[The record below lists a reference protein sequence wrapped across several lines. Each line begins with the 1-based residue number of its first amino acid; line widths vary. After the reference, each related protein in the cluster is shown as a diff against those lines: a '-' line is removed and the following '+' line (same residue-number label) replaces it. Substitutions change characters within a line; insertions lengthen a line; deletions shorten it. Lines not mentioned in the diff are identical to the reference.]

1 MSTITAPRLRPTTS
15 HQWRLPSAGPIAAIA
30 FATLLI
36 VLGILG
42 PSMFAHDP
50 NQISLT
56 DRLSPPIG
64 FGGSWAHPL
73 GTDQLGRDLLA
84 RVIAGARISLIVAIS
99 ATVVAGSIGVTIG
112 LVGGYFGGRLDRF
125 ALWLGDV
132 QMAIPF
138 VVVAIG
144 VGASLTPSA
153 VNVVVILGLTGWATY
168 ARVARLAAKPLRHAG
183 YVDAARLA
191 GAGHGRILFRHLLP
205 VIAPT
210 LLAIAGQ
217 QAGAMMLYE
226 AALSYLGLGVPAG
239 TITWGGMVADA
250 RDTAQTAWWAT
261 VVPGLAIVLVVIGF
275 NATSAV
281 LSRRVINGRSTR
293 RSA

>member
-1 MSTITAPRLRPTTS
+1 M
-15 HQWRLPSAGPIAAIA
+15 PSAGSIAAVT
-30 FATLLI
+30 FAALLI

-56 DRLSPPIG
+56 DRLAPPIG

-99 ATVVAGSIGVTIG
+99 ATVVAGTIGVTIG
-112 LVGGYFGGRLDRF
+112 MVGGYFGGRLDHL
-125 ALWLGDV
+125 AVWLGDV

-144 VGASLTPSA
+144 VSASLTPSA

-168 ARVARLAAKPLRHAG
+168 ARVARLAAKPLRRAG
-183 YVDAARLA
+183 YVDAARLT

-281 LSRRVINGRSTR
+281 ISRRVLNGRSTR

>member
-15 HQWRLPSAGPIAAIA
+15 HQWRMPSAGSIAAVT
-30 FATLLI
+30 FAALLI

-56 DRLSPPIG
+56 DRLAPPIG

-84 RVIAGARISLIVAIS
+84 RIIAGARISLIVAIS
-99 ATVVAGSIGVTIG
+99 ATVVAGTIGVTIG
-112 LVGGYFGGRLDRF
+112 MVGGYFGGRLDHL
-125 ALWLGDV
+125 AVWLGDV

-144 VGASLTPSA
+144 VSASLTPSA

-168 ARVARLAAKPLRHAG
+168 ARVARLAAKPLRRAG
-183 YVDAARLA
+183 YVDAARLT

-281 LSRRVINGRSTR
+281 ISRRVLNGRSTR

>member
-1 MSTITAPRLRPTTS
+1 M
-15 HQWRLPSAGPIAAIA
+15 PSAGSIAAVT
-30 FATLLI
+30 FAALLI

-56 DRLSPPIG
+56 DRLAPPIG

-99 ATVVAGSIGVTIG
+99 ATVVAGTIGVTIG
-112 LVGGYFGGRLDRF
+112 MVGGYFGGRLDHL
-125 ALWLGDV
+125 AVWLGDV

-144 VGASLTPSA
+144 VSASLTPSA

-168 ARVARLAAKPLRHAG
+168 ARVARLAAKPLRRAG
-183 YVDAARLA
+183 YIDAARLT

-239 TITWGGMVADA
+239 TITWGGMIADA

-281 LSRRVINGRSTR
+281 ISRLVLNGRSTR

>member
-15 HQWRLPSAGPIAAIA
+15 HQWRMPSAGSIAAVT
-30 FATLLI
+30 FAALLI

-56 DRLSPPIG
+56 DRLAPPIG

-99 ATVVAGSIGVTIG
+99 ATVVAGTIGVTIG
-112 LVGGYFGGRLDRF
+112 MVGGYFGGRLDHL
-125 ALWLGDV
+125 AVWLGDV

-144 VGASLTPSA
+144 VSASLTPSA

-168 ARVARLAAKPLRHAG
+168 ARVARLAAKPLRRAG
-183 YVDAARLA
+183 YVDAARLT

-226 AALSYLGLGVPAG
+226 AALSYLGLGVAAG
-239 TITWGGMVADA
+239 TITWGGMIADA

-281 LSRRVINGRSTR
+281 ISRRVINGRSTR